1 KLTIDES
8 TLNDIGAR
16 NKPAAFPITPA
27 TPDDIVEIVYTSGT
41 TGEPKGVT
49 HRHRHIC
56 ANLRPFQ
63 SEIRKYKKWAWPFQ
77 PVRIL
82 DLLPL
87 SHMFGQAL
95 GIYIPLLLGGAVV
108 FTPEMHAGKII

>member
-1 KLTIDES
+1 DEISRRPRVS
-8 TLNDIGAR
+8 TFRLDAVT
-16 NKPAAFPITPA
+16 A
-27 TPDDIVEIVYTSGT
+27 DDVVEIVYTSGT
-41 TGEPKGVT
+41 TGDPKGVT

-63 SEIRKYKKWAWPFQ
+63 SEIAKYKKWAWPFQ

-95 GIYIPLLLGGAVV
+95 GLYIPLLLGGAVV
-108 FTPEMHAGKII
+108 FTAEIHPGKIIRMI